1 MPGRQ
6 QEFDNSGSRLF
17 FRKGS
22 RPDVR
27 FVVIAF
33 DFRLRSGPFEGP
45 ATVKASGFAGGS
57 LLEVVPGGF
66 YIPGPIVVGVG
77 RTGKAEAKASKGFRG
92 ADLERSV
99 LGSWMESDSW
109 QSESPGSQ

>member
-6 QEFDNSGSRLF
+6 QEFDNSGSRAF

-33 DFRLRSGPFEGP
+33 DFRLLSGSFEGP

-57 LLEVVPGGF
+57 LLSLRFMTRP
-66 YIPGPIVVGVG
+66 
-77 RTGKAEAKASKGFRG
+77 A
-92 ADLERSV
+92 L
-99 LGSWMESDSW
+99 
-109 QSESPGSQ
+109 